1 VWAFSPCLCN
11 VEKQTVILEKMNSS
25 LVDIAYSQKDIA
37 SSQKQNHSE
46 MISILKKIGNSLEKI
61 EQKS

>member
-1 VWAFSPCLCN
+1 
-11 VEKQTVILEKMNSS
+11 MNSS
-25 LVDIAYSQKDIA
+25 LVDIA

>member
-1 VWAFSPCLCN
+1 
-11 VEKQTVILEKMNSS
+11 MNSS

-46 MISILKKIGNSLEKI
+46 MISILKKIGNSGKNRTASI
-61 EQKS
+61 TKTIF